1 MSASLAP
8 IGVLQAL
15 ATLPWDEMVDLI
27 EAAQEG
33 GLDEDEAIQA
43 AVELLDTMVD
53 LSMLGPAGAAL
64 ELVDAAILGAMLRL
78 AWATQSAEAVAER
91 RERRGRRRA
100 KRKARR
106 AERKARRAE
115 RGGDY
120 G

>member
-1 MSASLAP
+1 MSRLAP
-8 IGVLQAL
+8 IGVFQAL
-15 ATLPWDEMVDLI
+15 ATLPWNEMVDLI

-53 LSMLGPAGAAL
+53 LSMLGPAGVAL

-78 AWATQSAEAVAER
+78 AWATQDPEAVE
-91 RERRGRRRA
+91 

-106 AERKARRAE
+106 ASRRERRQERRADRKARRADRE
-115 RGGDY
+115 AGRG
-120 G
+120 

>member
-1 MSASLAP
+1 
-8 IGVLQAL
+8 
-15 ATLPWDEMVDLI
+15 MVDLI

-115 RGGDY
+115 RGGDH